1 MVIFNPLYFLT
12 PDNFI
17 LSTLVFIFPLLYPL
31 HFFKHFLNALSGFIP
46 LNERIITIEDSAEL
60 QIKGIEN
67 LVRLETRNANI
78 EGCVPISIRD
88 LIKSSLRMR
97 PDRIIV
103 GEVRG
108 SEAIDMI
115 QALNTGH
122 LVLASLQHYS
132 VQINHNYQLLEY

>member
-1 MVIFNPLYFLT
+1 MPNIIF
-12 PDNFI
+12 
-17 LSTLVFIFPLLYPL
+17 LSAAVPAQGNTT
-31 HFFKHFLNALSGFIP
+31 FLNAMSNYIP
-46 LNERIITIEDSAEL
+46 KEERIVTIEDSAEL

-78 EGCVPISIRD
+78 EGCMPISIRD

-122 LVLASLQHYS
+122 LVRASYQRSYRYSLMIIRSLTNTEKQGVLACL
-132 VQINHNYQLLEY
+132 